1 MPEPEIVINGRR
13 IGPSHPPYVVCELSA
28 NHNGD
33 LERAIRM
40 LETAASTG
48 ADAIKIQT
56 YTPDTLTIEF
66 KLRTSR

>member
-28 NHNGD
+28 NHNGE

-40 LETAASTG
+40 LETARRRPA
-48 ADAIKIQT
+48 
-56 YTPDTLTIEF
+56 
-66 KLRTSR
+66 RTRSKSRPIRRIP